1 MNMKYAIIGMVT
13 LLGAM
18 LGCQSPQKQDNG
30 TADSNNDQQ
39 ILESRPFVNDEKAAK
54 YKFFLNIV
62 GEEKTDST
70 IIYTA
75 KSLFKEDTV
84 GLKIEVLKEIAAGVT
99 ATGEPDQENGF
110 VPGAIRFSSLGADSD
125 HFVQALQE
133 LFDLKDTGK
142 MTMNTVAPL
151 VFSSN
156 NEAIDLN
163 KNKQATYSFKLF
175 LENDLG
181 AEAEVF
187 AVLDTY
193 RKSFEISEKDNSFRA
208 QIIAAFAAN

>member
-1 MNMKYAIIGMVT
+1 MKMRYAILGVLT
-13 LLGAM
+13 LFGAFVS
-18 LGCQSPQKQDNG
+18 CQSPQKQDNG
-30 TADSNNDQQ
+30 TADGSNDQQ
-39 ILESRPFVNDEKAAK
+39 VLNSRPFVNDENSAK
-54 YKFFLNIV
+54 FKFFLNIV
-62 GEEKTDST
+62 DEEKTDST

-84 GLKIEVLKEIAAGVT
+84 GLKIEVLKKIAAGVT
-99 ATGEPDQENGF
+99 ASGEPDQENGF

-142 MTMNTVAPL
+142 MTASKVAPL

-156 NEAIDLN
+156 NEAIDLE